1 MNHVVAVMLDPDPH
15 KARLGLWKVACS
27 CGWVVRYSNRNDGVM
42 VARAHWAEYD
52 GGRTQSSNRTDRKGE

>member
-52 GGRTQSSNRTDRKGE
+52 GGRTQSSHNEREGE

>member
-27 CGWVVRYSNRNDGVM
+27 CGFVARYGRKDDGVA
-42 VARAHWAEYD
+42 VAQAHYAEYD
-52 GGRTQSSNRTDRKGE
+52 GGLTQSSNRTERW